1 MLVMLDRD
9 GVLNEERPGFVTNP
23 DQLVMIA
30 DAAEAVARLGAAGH
44 RIAVVTNQSA
54 LGRGLIDTAMLERI
68 HERLR
73 DEVARAGGRIDAI
86 LTCPD
91 PPWAPTEQ
99 RKPAP
104 GMLREAIRRFGA
116 EAAATPMIG
125 DSLGDLE
132 AARAAGCKRVLV
144 RTGHGAATQ
153 AAGIPA
159 ALAPVAVFDD
169 LAAAVDKLLVAG

>member
-9 GVLNEERPGFVTNP
+9 GVLNEEGPGFVTSP

-30 DAAEAVARLGAAGH
+30 GAAEAVARLGAAGH
-44 RIAVVTNQSA
+44 RIAVVTNQSVV
-54 LGRGLIDTAMLERI
+54 GRGLIDGAMLDRI

-73 DEVARAGGRIDAI
+73 TEVARAGGRIDAI
-86 LTCPD
+86 LSCPD
-91 PPWAPTEQ
+91 PPWAPSAR

-104 GMLREAIRRFGA
+104 GMLHEAIRRFRA
-116 EAAATPMIG
+116 DAAATPMIG
-125 DSLGDLE
+125 DSLRDLE
-132 AARAAGCKRVLV
+132 AALGAGCKRVLV
-144 RTGHGAATQ
+144 RTGNGAAVQ

-169 LAAAVDKLLVAG
+169 LAEAVDRLLVET